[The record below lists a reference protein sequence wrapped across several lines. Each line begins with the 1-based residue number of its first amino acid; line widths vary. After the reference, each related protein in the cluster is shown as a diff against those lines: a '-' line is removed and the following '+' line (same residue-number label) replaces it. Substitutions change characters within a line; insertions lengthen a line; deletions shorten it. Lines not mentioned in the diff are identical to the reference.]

1 MSPDVANRQRAKLGS
16 GSGPRC
22 RRSQPSAAA
31 GSSKRQREK
40 AEESESTDAD
50 TEEAATEPATPQ
62 AKRRRL
68 SAERRA
74 RQSKAAVKLE
84 QLPEQRSPTPAE
96 DATPDPTDN
105 AAWPLVQIALDQLQH
120 LLNRADDIAE
130 KQRLQAEIGK
140 RLNV

>member
-22 RRSQPSAAA
+22 RRSKPSSAA
-31 GSSKRQREK
+31 GSSKRQRVES
-40 AEESESTDAD
+40 EESESTDAD
-50 TEEAATEPATPQ
+50 TEETATEPATPQ

-74 RQSKAAVKLE
+74 RQGRATVKLE
-84 QLPEQRSPTPAE
+84 QLPEHSSSTPAA
-96 DATPDPTDN
+96 ATSDPTNN

-130 KQRLQAEIGK
+130 KQQLQAEIGK